1 MLDGNVSCFAVEFV
15 TEGKKEYDR
24 VSRKTED
31 TKQ

>member
-24 VSRKTED
+24 VRRKMHD